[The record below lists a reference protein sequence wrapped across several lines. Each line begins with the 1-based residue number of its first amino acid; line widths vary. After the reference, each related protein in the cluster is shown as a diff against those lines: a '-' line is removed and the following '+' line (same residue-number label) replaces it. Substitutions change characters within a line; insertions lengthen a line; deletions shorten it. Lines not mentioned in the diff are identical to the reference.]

1 MKYLDKKAQIEKQA
15 AKNTSMSIYER
26 FQNERDSDILLSS
39 RLAQKQKDLIEKTLN
54 SKKKRQLKCSSK
66 KSSL

>member
-1 MKYLDKKAQIEKQA
+1 MKYLDKKAQCEKQV

-39 RLAQKQKDLIEKTLN
+39 RLAQK
-54 SKKKRQLKCSSK
+54 
-66 KSSL
+66 